1 MDERYDRQHMYGDVK
16 FYLSFYTP
24 DEEQCRM
31 LMLKLLEQSVRDY
44 CSLSASQLGN
54 EQLIW
59 QEARAFLF
67 DNEYQFNW
75 GEYEL
80 TLESF
85 LDIIDLD
92 IDWVREQTQKKF
104 EARKR

>member
-1 MDERYDRQHMYGDVK
+1 MDDRYNRQHAYGEVK

-44 CSLSASQLGN
+44 CSLEGSQLAN

-59 QEARAFLF
+59 EEAKAFLF
-67 DNEYQFNW
+67 DNDYHFYW
-75 GEYEL
+75 GEYDF

-85 LDIIDLD
+85 LDILDLNV
-92 IDWVREQTQKKF
+92 DWVREQTQKKF
-104 EARKR
+104 KVRKR